1 MYAWLWRTLPGGTA
15 LKAAQTV
22 LCGIA
27 VLALLLL
34 VVFPWASHHVPFL
47 RVTVEDPAG
56 STSTAQPG
64 GSPAT
69 QSGALGAVDRHH
81 AVDEEVVDDR
91 IDAWRTVAV
100 GGVAIGI
107 SPTHQDAVFQLSRQR
122 L

>member
-69 QSGALGAVDRHH
+69 QSGARSVPSTGTTPLMRKSSTIASMHG
-81 AVDEEVVDDR
+81 E
-91 IDAWRTVAV
+91 
-100 GGVAIGI
+100 
-107 SPTHQDAVFQLSRQR
+107 PL